1 MVFFLIGMIYMNV
14 VYLYSLN
21 WTFNYIVLVYVSLV
35 FYHSK
40 EFVFQGF
47 FSAWRQKNPTV
58 FKNILAH
65 LSQRPKWVF
74 LIKMCPLSVVVIV
87 NISHFHLLLQSN
99 LANLARN
106 IIGRKKFKFVIM
118 KVMIA
123 LNKEDT

>member
-47 FSAWRQKNPTV
+47 FPHDVKKTPTV
-58 FKNILAH
+58 LKNILAH
-65 LSQRPKWVF
+65 LNQKPKWVF
-74 LIKMCPLSVVVIV
+74 LIKMCPLSIVVIV

-99 LANLARN
+99 WANLAQN
-106 IIGRKKFKFVIM
+106 IIGRKRFKFVLM
-118 KVMIA
+118 NVMNA
-123 LNKEDT
+123 LSRGDN